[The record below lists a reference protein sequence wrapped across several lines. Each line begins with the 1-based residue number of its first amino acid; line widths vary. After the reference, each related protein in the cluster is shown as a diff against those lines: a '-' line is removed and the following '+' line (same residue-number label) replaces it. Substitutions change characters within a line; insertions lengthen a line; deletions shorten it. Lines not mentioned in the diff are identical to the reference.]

1 MDDDALRRG
10 QPTVHVAFDDATAIL
25 AGDALQSLAFA
36 TLAQAPCDA
45 DAGMAML
52 RELATAAGSRG
63 MCGGQALDIDATGAV
78 SPLRVEEP
86 ERLHA
91 LKTRALLRAAVR
103 LGAIAAGV
111 DAEKSGR
118 AAWRERRG
126 K

>member
-52 RELATAAGSRG
+52 RQLATAAGSRR
-63 MCGGQALDIDATGAV
+63 MYGGQALDLDATGGV
-78 SPLRVEEP
+78 VP
-86 ERLHA
+86 
-91 LKTRALLRAAVR
+91 LRAAAPQR
-103 LGAIAAGV
+103 LQQSQHAY
-111 DAEKSGR
+111 R
-118 AAWRERRG
+118 RETRKERQCQYV
-126 K
+126 